1 MSKLREH
8 LNATVFP
15 VHIPKPLKPIMDY
28 VDVQS
33 HIQQTPFD
41 EQYVIDARIRMTATL
56 SSELLLDQ
64 PQMRE
69 RCIEQMKQ
77 AIVEEL
83 FGEFRPHLHNLR
95 FAIYK
100 NYQRE
105 ALDILNKLMEQ
116 MYNEG

>member
-15 VHIPKPLKPIMDY
+15 VHIPKPIMDY

-69 RCIEQMKQ
+69 RCITQMKQ
-77 AIVEEL
+77 QIIMEV
-83 FGEFRPHLHNLR
+83 FGEFQKPLHDLR
-95 FAIYK
+95 YAIYRLD
-100 NYQRE
+100 QLD
-105 ALDILNKLMEQ
+105 ALKILNKLMEQ
-116 MYNEG
+116 MYD

>member
-1 MSKLREH
+1 MSKLKTE
-8 LNATVFP
+8 LNAKVFP
-15 VHIPKPLKPIMDY
+15 ALGTKPISTMNY
-28 VDVQS
+28 LEVRSSIEQL
-33 HIQQTPFD
+33 PFD
-41 EQYVIDARIRMTATL
+41 EKYVVEARIRMDATMTQD
-56 SSELLLDQ
+56 LLRDA
-64 PQMRE
+64 PWMRQ
-69 RCIEQMKQ
+69 RVIEQMKQ

-100 NYQRE
+100 NDQRE